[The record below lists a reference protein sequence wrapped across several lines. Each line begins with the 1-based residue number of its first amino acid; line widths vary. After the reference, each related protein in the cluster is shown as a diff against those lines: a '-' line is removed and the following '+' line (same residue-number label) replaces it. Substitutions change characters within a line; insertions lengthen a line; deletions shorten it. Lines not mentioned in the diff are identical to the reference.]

1 LHFSFTKHFYKK
13 RQQFSRFFLNFAT
26 RYFLTT
32 IISTFFNEDIFKM
45 KTIHKTNDR
54 HSLSWLANAVTTLV
68 LTAAV
73 SLCLASCAGEKAH
86 KRFVVGVSQCSE
98 DTWRDKLNE
107 ELRIAATYYDVALQI
122 KSANDDV
129 RLQTEQ
135 IDRFVEQGVDLLVV
149 APGQVSISPAI
160 DKAYEKGIPVIIFDR
175 RTRSNKYTAYIGAD
189 NHDIGA
195 SMAEFM
201 ANANTAGTKVVELC
215 GLSSSS
221 PAIER
226 DAGFDSVAAHRP
238 NIDIVKKVYADW
250 TEEGAYHVMDSLLS
264 TPYPAF
270 NCLFAHNDRMAMGA
284 RRAVVKHGIDPKT
297 IKLCGIDAMPQH
309 GGGMQLVAEG
319 KLFASSIYPTR
330 GDEVMRLAMKILTH
344 KPYDRENRLSSA
356 LVTEANAR
364 VLLMQ
369 YDETTRQQG
378 HLSELRDR
386 VDKTVSDFKTQRIYL
401 LIMLGAL
408 LLLGMAYVY
417 VVRANRAKARLNR
430 QLADSVEQQRQMTK
444 HIEELTH
451 TQLQFFTNIS
461 HELRTPLTLIA
472 GPTEQLLE
480 DKTVQGTH
488 RRMLQMVERN
498 TKILIQLVSEIL
510 DFRKVQNNKAVL
522 KLNRFNLAET
532 LRLWAD
538 DFDAVTSRKGITVKV
553 DAPADAAQA
562 TVIADRDKLAR
573 VFFNLMSNAVKYT
586 PKDGTI
592 TITLRH
598 NEGSFF
604 FTMNNDSVKTISK
617 DDLPHIFERFYQP
630 KGSIGGTGIGLALVK
645 ANVDLHHG
653 SISATSSQEE
663 GTTFSITLP
672 DTQEGYDPDADN
684 DGNKDNSTKAEQGY
698 VDDSYAPVNVEAAE
712 KAERITNAEDF
723 DADRPLVLIIDDNNG
738 MRAYLRSILQDHYN
752 VSEAVN
758 GQQGLERARREVP
771 KLVVCDVMMPVMDG
785 LEFTRRLKADTATS
799 HIPVILLTARS
810 LSEQREEG
818 YGTGADSYL
827 TKPFT
832 GSLLLARIDNLIH
845 SRTLL
850 RSLFSGNS
858 KEEEKEEEMLGA
870 QDQTFVTRL
879 REVIRD
885 NMGDSD
891 FSVERIG
898 EEIGLSR
905 VQLYR
910 KVKALTGQTPVELL
924 RKARLERSRR
934 LIEKTEKSVSEIAYE
949 VGFTSPSYFNKCF
962 KDEFGI
968 SPGAMR
974 EKAQG

>member
-1 LHFSFTKHFYKK
+1 
-13 RQQFSRFFLNFAT
+13 
-26 RYFLTT
+26 
-32 IISTFFNEDIFKM
+32 M
-45 KTIHKTNDR
+45 KTIHKTNKR
-54 HSLSWLANAVTTLV
+54 HSLSWLANAVTALV

-73 SLCLASCAGEKAH
+73 SLCLASCGGGEAH

-107 ELRIAATYYDVALQI
+107 ELRIAATYYDVDLQI

-135 IDRFVEQGVDLLVV
+135 INRFVEQGVDLLVV

-160 DKAYEKGIPVIIFDR
+160 DKAYEKGIPVIVFDR
-175 RTRSNKYTAYIGAD
+175 RTHSDKYTAYIGAN
-189 NHDIGA
+189 NHEIGA

-226 DAGFDSVAAHRP
+226 GEGFDSVAALRP

-270 NCLFAHNDRMAMGA
+270 NSIFAHNDRMAMGA

-297 IKLCGIDAMPQH
+297 IKLCGIDAMPQQ

>member
-1 LHFSFTKHFYKK
+1 
-13 RQQFSRFFLNFAT
+13 
-26 RYFLTT
+26 
-32 IISTFFNEDIFKM
+32 M
-45 KTIHKTNDR
+45 KTIHKTNKR
-54 HSLSWLANAVTTLV
+54 HSLSWLASAVTALV

-73 SLCLASCAGEKAH
+73 SLCLASCRGKEAH

-107 ELRIAATYYDVALQI
+107 ELRIAATYYDVDLQI

-149 APGQVSISPAI
+149 APGQVTISPAI

-175 RTRSNKYTAYIGAD
+175 QTRSNKYTAYIGAD

-344 KPYDRENRLSSA
+344 KPYNRENRLSSA

-369 YDETTRQQG
+369 NDETTRQQG
-378 HLSELRDR
+378 HLSELRNR

-401 LIMLGAL
+401 LIMLSAL
-408 LLLGMAYVY
+408 LLLALAYVY
-417 VVRANRAKARLNR
+417 VVNANRAKARMNR

-522 KLNRFNLAET
+522 KLNRFNLGET

-538 DFDAVTSRKGITVKV
+538 DFGAVTSRKGIKVQV

-562 TVIADRDKLAR
+562 TIIADRDKLAR

-592 TITLRH
+592 TITLKH
-598 NEGSFF
+598 NEGEFF

-617 DDLPHIFERFYQP
+617 DDLPHIFERFYQS

-653 SISATSSQEE
+653 SISATSTQEE

-672 DTQEGYDPDADN
+672 DTQEGYDPDADKDN
-684 DGNKDNSTKAEQGY
+684 NKDNSTKAEQGY
-698 VDDSYAPVNVEAAE
+698 VDDSYAPANVEAAE

>member
-1 LHFSFTKHFYKK
+1 
-13 RQQFSRFFLNFAT
+13 
-26 RYFLTT
+26 
-32 IISTFFNEDIFKM
+32 M
-45 KTIHKTNDR
+45 KTIHKTNKR
-54 HSLSWLANAVTTLV
+54 HSLSWLANAVTALV

-73 SLCLASCAGEKAH
+73 SLCLASCGGGEAH

-107 ELRIAATYYDVALQI
+107 ELRIAATYYDVDLQI

-135 IDRFVEQGVDLLVV
+135 INRFVEQGVDLLVV

-189 NHDIGA
+189 NHEIGA

-270 NCLFAHNDRMAMGA
+270 NSIFAHNDRMAMGA

-297 IKLCGIDAMPQH
+297 IKLCGIDAMPQQ

-598 NEGSFF
+598 NGGSFF

-723 DADRPLVLIIDDNNG
+723 DTDRPLVLIIDDNNG

>member
-1 LHFSFTKHFYKK
+1 
-13 RQQFSRFFLNFAT
+13 
-26 RYFLTT
+26 
-32 IISTFFNEDIFKM
+32 M

-107 ELRIAATYYDVALQI
+107 ELRIAATYYDVDLQI

-149 APGQVSISPAI
+149 APGQVTISPAI

-201 ANANTAGTKVVELC
+201 ANANTEGTEVVELC

-297 IKLCGIDAMPQH
+297 IKLCGIDAMPQQ

-408 LLLGMAYVY
+408 FLLALAYVY

-598 NEGSFF
+598 NGGSFF

-752 VSEAVN
+752 VTEAVD

-974 EKAQG
+974 ENMQG

>member
-1 LHFSFTKHFYKK
+1 
-13 RQQFSRFFLNFAT
+13 
-26 RYFLTT
+26 
-32 IISTFFNEDIFKM
+32 M
-45 KTIHKTNDR
+45 KTIHKTNNR
-54 HSLSWLANAVTTLV
+54 HYLSWLTSAVTALV

-107 ELRIAATYYDVALQI
+107 ELRIAATYYDVDLQI

-149 APGQVSISPAI
+149 APGQVTISPAI

-201 ANANTAGTKVVELC
+201 ANANTEGTEVVELC

-226 DAGFDSVAAHRP
+226 DAGFDSVAACRP
-238 NIDIVKKVYADW
+238 NISIVKKVYADW
-250 TEEGAYHVMDSLLS
+250 TEQGAYHVMDSLLS

-297 IKLCGIDAMPQH
+297 IKLCGIDAMPQQ

-369 YDETTRQQG
+369 NDETTRQQG
-378 HLSELRDR
+378 HLSELRNR

-401 LIMLGAL
+401 LIMLSAL
-408 LLLGMAYVY
+408 LLLGIAYVY
-417 VVRANRAKARLNR
+417 VVSANRAKARLNR

>member
-1 LHFSFTKHFYKK
+1 
-13 RQQFSRFFLNFAT
+13 
-26 RYFLTT
+26 
-32 IISTFFNEDIFKM
+32 M
-45 KTIHKTNDR
+45 
-54 HSLSWLANAVTTLV
+54 
-68 LTAAV
+68 
-73 SLCLASCAGEKAH
+73 
-86 KRFVVGVSQCSE
+86 
-98 DTWRDKLNE
+98 
-107 ELRIAATYYDVALQI
+107 
-122 KSANDDV
+122 

-149 APGQVSISPAI
+149 APGQVTISPAI
-160 DKAYEKGIPVIIFDR
+160 DKAYEKDIPVIIFDR

-201 ANANTAGTKVVELC
+201 ANANTEGTEVVELC

-226 DAGFDSVAAHRP
+226 DEGFDSVAACRP
-238 NIDIVKKVYADW
+238 NISIVKKVYADW
-250 TEEGAYHVMDSLLS
+250 TEEGAYRVMDSLLS

-297 IKLCGIDAMPQH
+297 IKLCGIDAMPQQ

-538 DFDAVTSRKGITVKV
+538 DFGAVTSRKGITVKV

-586 PKDGTI
+586 PQDGTI

-598 NEGSFF
+598 NDGSFF

-617 DDLPHIFERFYQP
+617 DDLPHIFERFYQS

-752 VSEAVN
+752 VSEAVD

-870 QDQTFVTRL
+870 QDQSFVTRL

-968 SPGAMR
+968 SPGTMR

>member
-1 LHFSFTKHFYKK
+1 
-13 RQQFSRFFLNFAT
+13 
-26 RYFLTT
+26 
-32 IISTFFNEDIFKM
+32 M

-107 ELRIAATYYDVALQI
+107 ELRIAATYYDVDLQI

-129 RLQTEQ
+129 RLQTDQ

-297 IKLCGIDAMPQH
+297 IKLCGIDAMPQQ

-369 YDETTRQQG
+369 NDETTRQQG
-378 HLSELRDR
+378 HLSELRNR

-408 LLLGMAYVY
+408 FLLALAYVY
-417 VVRANRAKARLNR
+417 VVNANRAKARMNR

-522 KLNRFNLAET
+522 KLNRFNLGET

-562 TVIADRDKLAR
+562 TIIADRDKLAR

-617 DDLPHIFERFYQP
+617 DDLTHIFERFYQP

-653 SISATSSQEE
+653 NISATSSQEE

-684 DGNKDNSTKAEQGY
+684 DDNKDNSTKAEQGY
-698 VDDSYAPVNVEAAE
+698 VDDSYAPANVEAAE

-752 VSEAVN
+752 VSEAVD

-832 GSLLLARIDNLIH
+832 GSLLLTRIDNLIH

-870 QDQTFVTRL
+870 QDQSFVTRL

-974 EKAQG
+974 ENMQG

>member
-1 LHFSFTKHFYKK
+1 
-13 RQQFSRFFLNFAT
+13 
-26 RYFLTT
+26 
-32 IISTFFNEDIFKM
+32 M
-45 KTIHKTNDR
+45 KTIHKTNKR
-54 HSLSWLANAVTTLV
+54 HSLSWLANAVTALV

-73 SLCLASCAGEKAH
+73 SLCLASCGGGEAH

-107 ELRIAATYYDVALQI
+107 ELRIAATYYDVDLQI

-135 IDRFVEQGVDLLVV
+135 INRFVEQGVDLLVV

-160 DKAYEKGIPVIIFDR
+160 DKAYEKGIPVIVFDR
-175 RTRSNKYTAYIGAD
+175 RTHSDKYTAYIGAN
-189 NHDIGA
+189 NHEIGA

-226 DAGFDSVAAHRP
+226 GEGFDSVAALRP

-250 TEEGAYHVMDSLLS
+250 TEEGAYRVMDSLLS

-270 NCLFAHNDRMAMGA
+270 NSIFAHNDRMAMGA

-297 IKLCGIDAMPQH
+297 IKLCGIDAMPQQ

-408 LLLGMAYVY
+408 FLLALAYVY
-417 VVRANRAKARLNR
+417 VVRANRAKARMNR

-592 TITLRH
+592 TITLKH
-598 NEGSFF
+598 NGGSFF

>member
-1 LHFSFTKHFYKK
+1 
-13 RQQFSRFFLNFAT
+13 
-26 RYFLTT
+26 
-32 IISTFFNEDIFKM
+32 M
-45 KTIHKTNDR
+45 KTIHKTNKR
-54 HSLSWLANAVTTLV
+54 HSLSWLASAVTALV

-73 SLCLASCAGEKAH
+73 SLCLASCRGKEAH

-107 ELRIAATYYDVALQI
+107 ELRIAATYYDVDLQI

-344 KPYDRENRLSSA
+344 KPYNRENRLSSA

-369 YDETTRQQG
+369 NDETTRQQG
-378 HLSELRDR
+378 HLSELRNR

-401 LIMLGAL
+401 LIMLSAL
-408 LLLGMAYVY
+408 LLLALAYVY
-417 VVRANRAKARLNR
+417 VVNANRAKARMNR

-522 KLNRFNLAET
+522 KLNRFNLGET

-538 DFDAVTSRKGITVKV
+538 DFGAVTSRKGIKVQV

-562 TVIADRDKLAR
+562 TIIADRDKLAR

-598 NEGSFF
+598 NEGEFF

-617 DDLPHIFERFYQP
+617 DDLPHIFERFYQS

-653 SISATSSQEE
+653 SISATSTQEE

-684 DGNKDNSTKAEQGY
+684 DNNKDNSTKAEQGY

-723 DADRPLVLIIDDNNG
+723 DTDRPLVLIIDDNNG

-974 EKAQG
+974 EKAQE

>member
-1 LHFSFTKHFYKK
+1 
-13 RQQFSRFFLNFAT
+13 
-26 RYFLTT
+26 
-32 IISTFFNEDIFKM
+32 M
-45 KTIHKTNDR
+45 KTIHKTNKR
-54 HSLSWLANAVTTLV
+54 HSLSWLASAVTALV

-73 SLCLASCAGEKAH
+73 SLCLASCRGKEAH

-107 ELRIAATYYDVALQI
+107 ELRIAATYYDVDLQI

-344 KPYDRENRLSSA
+344 KPYNRENRLSSA

-369 YDETTRQQG
+369 NDETTRQQG
-378 HLSELRDR
+378 HLSELRNR

-401 LIMLGAL
+401 LIMLSAL
-408 LLLGMAYVY
+408 LLLALAYVY
-417 VVRANRAKARLNR
+417 VVNANRAKARMNR

-538 DFDAVTSRKGITVKV
+538 DFGAVTSRKGIKVQV

-562 TVIADRDKLAR
+562 TIIADRDKLAR

-598 NEGSFF
+598 NEGEFF

-617 DDLPHIFERFYQP
+617 DDLPHIFERFYQS

-653 SISATSSQEE
+653 SISATSTQEE

-672 DTQEGYDPDADN
+672 DTQEGYDPDADKDN
-684 DGNKDNSTKAEQGY
+684 NKDNSTKAEQGY
-698 VDDSYAPVNVEAAE
+698 VDDSYAPANVEAAE

>member
-1 LHFSFTKHFYKK
+1 
-13 RQQFSRFFLNFAT
+13 
-26 RYFLTT
+26 
-32 IISTFFNEDIFKM
+32 M
-45 KTIHKTNDR
+45 KTIHKTNKR
-54 HSLSWLANAVTTLV
+54 HSLSWLANAVTALV

-107 ELRIAATYYDVALQI
+107 ELRIAATYYDVDLQI

-135 IDRFVEQGVDLLVV
+135 INRFVEQGVDLLVV

-160 DKAYEKGIPVIIFDR
+160 DKAYEKGIPVIVFDR
-175 RTRSNKYTAYIGAD
+175 RTHSDKYTAYIGAN
-189 NHDIGA
+189 NHEIGA

-297 IKLCGIDAMPQH
+297 IKLCGIDAMPQQ

-386 VDKTVSDFKTQRIYL
+386 VDKTVSDFKTQRIYRSYL

-538 DFDAVTSRKGITVKV
+538 DFGAVTSRKGITVKV

-592 TITLRH
+592 TITLKH

>member
-1 LHFSFTKHFYKK
+1 
-13 RQQFSRFFLNFAT
+13 
-26 RYFLTT
+26 
-32 IISTFFNEDIFKM
+32 M
-45 KTIHKTNDR
+45 KTIHKTNKR
-54 HSLSWLANAVTTLV
+54 HSLSWFANAVTVLV

-73 SLCLASCAGEKAH
+73 SLSLASCGGEETH

-107 ELRIAATYYDVALQI
+107 ELRIAATYYDVDLQI

-135 IDRFVEQGVDLLVV
+135 INRFVEQGVDLLVV
-149 APGQVSISPAI
+149 APGQVTISPAI
-160 DKAYEKGIPVIIFDR
+160 DKAYEKGIPVIVFDR
-175 RTRSNKYTAYIGAD
+175 RTHSDKYTAYIGAN
-189 NHDIGA
+189 NHEIGA

-201 ANANTAGTKVVELC
+201 GNANTAGTKVVELC

-226 DAGFDSVAAHRP
+226 GEGFDSVATLRP

-250 TEEGAYHVMDSLLS
+250 TEKGAYRVMDSLLS

-270 NCLFAHNDRMAMGA
+270 NGIFAHNDRMAMGA

-297 IKLCGIDAMPQH
+297 IKLCGIDAMPQQ

-510 DFRKVQNNKAVL
+510 EFRKVQNNKAVL

-553 DAPADAAQA
+553 DAPDDAAEA

-598 NEGSFF
+598 NGGSFF

-617 DDLPHIFERFYQP
+617 DDLPHIFERFYQS

-910 KVKALTGQTPVELL
+910 KVKALTDLTPVELL

>member
-1 LHFSFTKHFYKK
+1 
-13 RQQFSRFFLNFAT
+13 
-26 RYFLTT
+26 
-32 IISTFFNEDIFKM
+32 M
-45 KTIHKTNDR
+45 KTIHKTNNR
-54 HSLSWLANAVTTLV
+54 HYLSWLASAVTALV

-86 KRFVVGVSQCSE
+86 NRFVVGVSQCSE

-107 ELRIAATYYDVALQI
+107 ELRIAATYYDVDLQI

-129 RLQTEQ
+129 RQQTEQ
-135 IDRFVEQGVDLLVV
+135 INRFVEQGVDLLVV
-149 APGQVSISPAI
+149 APGQVTISPAI

-201 ANANTAGTKVVELC
+201 ANANTEGTEVVELC

-226 DAGFDSVAAHRP
+226 DAGFDSVAVCRP
-238 NIDIVKKVYADW
+238 NISIVKKVYADW

-297 IKLCGIDAMPQH
+297 IKFCGIDAMPQQ
-309 GGGMQLVAEG
+309 GGGMHLVADG

-369 YDETTRQQG
+369 NDETTRQQG
-378 HLSELRDR
+378 HLSELRNR

-401 LIMLGAL
+401 LIMLSAL
-408 LLLGMAYVY
+408 LLLGIAYVY
-417 VVRANRAKARLNR
+417 VVSANRAKARLNR

-451 TQLQFFTNIS
+451 TQLQFFANIS

-488 RRMLQMVERN
+488 RRLLQMVERN

-538 DFDAVTSRKGITVKV
+538 DFGAVTSRKGITVKV

-586 PKDGTI
+586 PQDGTI

-598 NEGSFF
+598 NDGSFF

-617 DDLPHIFERFYQP
+617 DDLPHIFERFYQS

-684 DGNKDNSTKAEQGY
+684 DDSKDNSTKAEQGY

-752 VSEAVN
+752 VSEAVD

-885 NMGDSD
+885 NMGNSD

-924 RKARLERSRR
+924 RKARLERGRR

>member
-1 LHFSFTKHFYKK
+1 
-13 RQQFSRFFLNFAT
+13 
-26 RYFLTT
+26 
-32 IISTFFNEDIFKM
+32 M
-45 KTIHKTNDR
+45 KTIHKTNGR
-54 HSLSWLANAVTTLV
+54 HSLSWLANAVTALV

-107 ELRIAATYYDVALQI
+107 ELRIAATYYDVDLQI

-135 IDRFVEQGVDLLVV
+135 INRFVEQGVDLLVV

-160 DKAYEKGIPVIIFDR
+160 DKAYEKGIPVIVFDR
-175 RTRSNKYTAYIGAD
+175 RTHSDKYTAYIGAN
-189 NHDIGA
+189 NHEIGA

-226 DAGFDSVAAHRP
+226 SEGFDSVAALRP

-250 TEEGAYHVMDSLLS
+250 TEEGAYRVMDSLLS

-270 NCLFAHNDRMAMGA
+270 NSIFAHNDRMAMGA

-297 IKLCGIDAMPQH
+297 IKLCGIDAMPQQ

-386 VDKTVSDFKTQRIYL
+386 VDKTVNDFKTQRIYL

>member
-1 LHFSFTKHFYKK
+1 
-13 RQQFSRFFLNFAT
+13 
-26 RYFLTT
+26 
-32 IISTFFNEDIFKM
+32 M
-45 KTIHKTNDR
+45 KTIHKTNGR

-107 ELRIAATYYDVALQI
+107 ELRIAATYYDVDLQI

-135 IDRFVEQGVDLLVV
+135 INRFVEQGVDLLVV

-160 DKAYEKGIPVIIFDR
+160 DKAYVKGIPVIIFDR

-189 NHDIGA
+189 NHEIGA

-284 RRAVVKHGIDPKT
+284 RRAVVKHGIDPSA
-297 IKLCGIDAMPQH
+297 IKFCGIDAMPQKD
-309 GGGMQLVAEG
+309 GGMQLVAEG

-369 YDETTRQQG
+369 NDETTRQQG

-408 LLLGMAYVY
+408 LLLALAYVY
-417 VVRANRAKARLNR
+417 VVNANRAKARMNR

-522 KLNRFNLAET
+522 KLNRFNLGET

-653 SISATSSQEE
+653 SISATSTQEE

-684 DGNKDNSTKAEQGY
+684 DDNKDNSTKAEQGY

-870 QDQTFVTRL
+870 QDQSFVTRL
-879 REVIRD
+879 REVIRA

-974 EKAQG
+974 ENMQG

>member
-1 LHFSFTKHFYKK
+1 
-13 RQQFSRFFLNFAT
+13 
-26 RYFLTT
+26 
-32 IISTFFNEDIFKM
+32 M
-45 KTIHKTNDR
+45 KTIHKTNKR
-54 HSLSWLANAVTTLV
+54 HSLSWLASAVTALV

-73 SLCLASCAGEKAH
+73 SLCLASCRGKEAH

-107 ELRIAATYYDVALQI
+107 ELRIAATYYDVDLQI

-135 IDRFVEQGVDLLVV
+135 INRFVEQGVDLLVV

-344 KPYDRENRLSSA
+344 KPYNRENRLSSA

-369 YDETTRQQG
+369 NDETTRQQG
-378 HLSELRDR
+378 HLSELRNR
-386 VDKTVSDFKTQRIYL
+386 VDKTVNDFKTQRIYL
-401 LIMLGAL
+401 LIMLSAL
-408 LLLGMAYVY
+408 LLLALAYVY
-417 VVRANRAKARLNR
+417 VVNANRAKARMNR

-522 KLNRFNLAET
+522 KLNRFNLGET

-538 DFDAVTSRKGITVKV
+538 DFGAVTSRKGIKVQV

-562 TVIADRDKLAR
+562 TIIADRDKLAR

-592 TITLRH
+592 TITLKH
-598 NEGSFF
+598 NEGEFF

-617 DDLPHIFERFYQP
+617 DDLPHIFERFYQS

-653 SISATSSQEE
+653 SISATSTQEE

-672 DTQEGYDPDADN
+672 DTQEGYDPDADKDN
-684 DGNKDNSTKAEQGY
+684 NKDNSTKAEQGY
-698 VDDSYAPVNVEAAE
+698 VDDSYAPANVEAAE

-738 MRAYLRSILQDHYN
+738 MRAYLRSILQNHYN

-870 QDQTFVTRL
+870 QDQTFVTKL

-924 RKARLERSRR
+924 RKARLERGRR

-974 EKAQG
+974 EKTQG

>member
-1 LHFSFTKHFYKK
+1 
-13 RQQFSRFFLNFAT
+13 
-26 RYFLTT
+26 
-32 IISTFFNEDIFKM
+32 M

-107 ELRIAATYYDVALQI
+107 ELRIAATYYDVNLQI

-129 RLQTEQ
+129 RQQTEQ
-135 IDRFVEQGVDLLVV
+135 INRFVEQGVDLLVV

-201 ANANTAGTKVVELC
+201 ANANTAGTEVVELC

-226 DAGFDSVAAHRP
+226 DEGFDSVAACRP
-238 NIDIVKKVYADW
+238 DISIVKKVYADW
-250 TEEGAYHVMDSLLS
+250 TEQGAYHVMDSLLS

-297 IKLCGIDAMPQH
+297 IKLCGIDAMPQQ

-369 YDETTRQQG
+369 NDETTRQQG
-378 HLSELRDR
+378 HLSELRNR

-408 LLLGMAYVY
+408 FLLALAYVY
-417 VVRANRAKARLNR
+417 VVNANRAKARMNR

-604 FTMNNDSVKTISK
+604 FTMNNNSVKTISK

-738 MRAYLRSILQDHYN
+738 MRTYLRSILQDHYN
-752 VSEAVN
+752 VSEAVD

>member
-1 LHFSFTKHFYKK
+1 
-13 RQQFSRFFLNFAT
+13 
-26 RYFLTT
+26 
-32 IISTFFNEDIFKM
+32 M
-45 KTIHKTNDR
+45 KTIHKTNKC
-54 HSLSWLANAVTTLV
+54 HSLSWLASTVTVLV

-73 SLCLASCAGEKAH
+73 SLCLASCRGKEAH

-107 ELRIAATYYDVALQI
+107 ELRIAATYYDVDLQI

-175 RTRSNKYTAYIGAD
+175 QTRSNKYTAYIGAD

-215 GLSSSS
+215 GLSTSS

-344 KPYDRENRLSSA
+344 KPYNRENRLSSA

-369 YDETTRQQG
+369 NDETTRQQG
-378 HLSELRDR
+378 HLSELRNR

-401 LIMLGAL
+401 LIMLSAL
-408 LLLGMAYVY
+408 LLLALAYVY
-417 VVRANRAKARLNR
+417 VVNANRAKARMNR

-522 KLNRFNLAET
+522 KLNRFNLGET

-538 DFDAVTSRKGITVKV
+538 DFGAVTSRKGIKVQV

-562 TVIADRDKLAR
+562 TIIADRDKLAR

-598 NEGSFF
+598 NEGEFF

-617 DDLPHIFERFYQP
+617 DDLPHIFERFYQS

-684 DGNKDNSTKAEQGY
+684 DNNKDNSTKAEQGY
-698 VDDSYAPVNVEAAE
+698 VDDSYAPANVEAAE

-858 KEEEKEEEMLGA
+858 KEEEEEEERLGA

-924 RKARLERSRR
+924 RRARLERGRR

-968 SPGAMR
+968 SPGVMR
-974 EKAQG
+974 EKTQG